1 MKKEKCAALVYV
13 PELTPEDVFSHLVCH
28 HADVVRARNAQR
40 AYKRQVER
48 KRRWYCLYRDRR
60 VFPRYGRYAAHHEW
74 SHSLPVIGGRACTSC
89 MTVIRTSLPSSV
101 RLIASTRRG
110 KPHGS

>member
-48 KRRWYCLYRDRR
+48 KRRR
-60 VFPRYGRYAAHHEW
+60 
-74 SHSLPVIGGRACTSC
+74 
-89 MTVIRTSLPSSV
+89 
-101 RLIASTRRG
+101 IASIVIVVSSLATAATLLITSG
-110 KPHGS
+110 VLATV

>member
-48 KRRWYCLYRDRR
+48 KRRC
-60 VFPRYGRYAAHHEW
+60 
-74 SHSLPVIGGRACTSC
+74 
-89 MTVIRTSLPSSV
+89 
-101 RLIASTRRG
+101 IASIVIVVSSLATASTLLITSG
-110 KPHGS
+110 AIHFL

>member
-48 KRRWYCLYRDRR
+48 KHRC
-60 VFPRYGRYAAHHEW
+60 
-74 SHSLPVIGGRACTSC
+74 
-89 MTVIRTSLPSSV
+89 
-101 RLIASTRRG
+101 IASIGIIVSSLAAATTLLITSG
-110 KPHGS
+110 VLATV

>member
-40 AYKRQVER
+40 AYKRYLER
-48 KRRWYCLYRDRR
+48 KRRCVASIVIIVSSL
-60 VFPRYGRYAAHHEW
+60 AAAAT
-74 SHSLPVIGGRACTSC
+74 LLITSGVLA
-89 MTVIRTSLPSSV
+89 TV
-101 RLIASTRRG
+101 
-110 KPHGS
+110 

>member
-48 KRRWYCLYRDRR
+48 KHRL
-60 VFPRYGRYAAHHEW
+60 
-74 SHSLPVIGGRACTSC
+74 LP
-89 MTVIRTSLPSSV
+89 L
-101 RLIASTRRG
+101 L
-110 KPHGS
+110 

>member
-48 KRRWYCLYRDRR
+48 KRRC
-60 VFPRYGRYAAHHEW
+60 
-74 SHSLPVIGGRACTSC
+74 
-89 MTVIRTSLPSSV
+89 
-101 RLIASTRRG
+101 IASIVIVVSSLATG
-110 KPHGS
+110 VTLLITSGAIHFL